1 MSARS
6 RQRRKLA
13 QQTRSKAGTSSTSRP
28 VTWIAGGAGLAIA
41 LAISAFI
48 VISQLGDEGSAGEP
62 GSGTE
67 LSVLNTPDFHSMA
80 VSPQDPDLVLH
91 GHHGGVLRSVDG
103 GRNWTKTNLT
113 GATDDAMGMGF
124 ASVDGTAV
132 FAAGHDTF
140 FRSNDAGETWEALS
154 PALPGTDL
162 HGLTTAPDE
171 PGTVYVHVVRFGI
184 FRSADGGVTWEK
196 ANQASL
202 PGDVMSLSAGP
213 GGRLYA
219 ASPGTGVFR
228 SEDGGK
234 TFALAAG
241 VETPL
246 TVSASATN
254 ADVVY
259 AGTQSGLFFS
269 DDGGQSWQARTAP
282 SDGAVMV
289 SAVSPSDPMDLTIV
303 VVGED
308 GAGRVHRSVDGGVT
322 WISR

>member
-1 MSARS
+1 
-6 RQRRKLA
+6 
-13 QQTRSKAGTSSTSRP
+13 
-28 VTWIAGGAGLAIA
+28 
-41 LAISAFI
+41 
-48 VISQLGDEGSAGEP
+48 
-62 GSGTE
+62 
-67 LSVLNTPDFHSMA
+67 
-80 VSPQDPDLVLH
+80 
-91 GHHGGVLRSVDG
+91 
-103 GRNWTKTNLT
+103 
-113 GATDDAMGMGF
+113 
-124 ASVDGTAV
+124 
-132 FAAGHDTF
+132 
-140 FRSNDAGETWEALS
+140 
-154 PALPGTDL
+154 
-162 HGLTTAPDE
+162 
-171 PGTVYVHVVRFGI
+171 VYVHVVRFGI